1 MRSLGHGHARRV
13 RQHRP
18 LRPGWAR
25 GCADFAPPEGF
36 DQKRS
41 ERQFARARAARGGRG
56 HRGHPVGVCSAFAVL
71 THSPLLNERCN
82 VTGGEEGGELGNG
95 QGGASGSSAPACVP
109 PPRVRIHQ
117 NRAYPAVHL
126 HVGVVCSPSLPP
138 RAPLNPAHPL
148 TLGGCEC
155 RLRPFLL
162 HAPPSR
168 APFLAQTSRMVPPIL
183 VCSA

>member
-1 MRSLGHGHARRV
+1 MGERLCGFRASGGV
-13 RQHRP
+13 RPKEVRMLVH
-18 LRPGWAR
+18 
-25 GCADFAPPEGF
+25 
-36 DQKRS
+36 
-41 ERQFARARAARGGRG
+41 ARARALRGGRG
-56 HRGHPVGVCSAFAVL
+56 HRGHPVRVCFVFVVL
-71 THSPLLNERCN
+71 THSPQLNERCN

-95 QGGASGSSAPACVP
+95 QGGASVSSAPDCVP

-117 NRAYPAVHL
+117 SRVYPAIHL

-148 TLGGCEC
+148 TLSGCEC
-155 RLRPFLL
+155 RLHPFLL

-168 APFLAQTSRMVPPIL
+168 ASFLAQTSRIVPPIL